1 MNTPADGAMSPKWGL
16 RCLLGGALM
25 GLANL
30 VPGISGGTM
39 LLAAGIYPRF
49 IQALADLSGLRFRK
63 SSFIVLGLVGIA
75 AAAAILLGAGPVKD
89 AVVEHRWAMYSLF
102 IGLTLGGV
110 PVLWQMARPATNA
123 FSAGTVVGLLVM
135 AALAW
140 LQFEGASSGVNR
152 EGVVMMF
159 VAGVAGASAMILP
172 GVSGGY
178 LLLVLGVY
186 VPVLAAIDGLKE
198 ALEAGDLTS
207 ASEPFFDVVL
217 PVGVGV
223 AIGVLVIS
231 NLIKVVLE
239 RHEQPTLGV
248 LMGLL
253 VGAVFGLWPFQ
264 EGVPPRVGEL
274 FKGRALTA
282 ERLAE
287 LTPDKFPTELYTP
300 SFTDVMMAVGLI
312 GVGYMITTLVAH
324 LGGAKPSRRQA

>member
-1 MNTPADGAMSPKWGL
+1 MNTPADGSMSPKWGL

-49 IQALADLSGLRFRK
+49 IQALADLSGLRLRK
-63 SSFIVLGLVGIA
+63 NSFLVLGLVGVA
-75 AAAAILLGAGPVKD
+75 AAASILLGAGPVKD

-123 FSAGTVVGLLVM
+123 FWVGTVAGLLVM
-135 AALAW
+135 AGLAW
-140 LQFEGASSGVNR
+140 LQIAGSSSGASR
-152 EGVVMMF
+152 EGVAMMF
-159 VAGVAGASAMILP
+159 IAGVAGASAMILP

-186 VPVLAAIDGLKE
+186 VPVLSAVDALKE
-198 ALEAGDLTS
+198 ALKASDLAS
-207 ASEPFFDVVL
+207 ASEPVLAVVL
-217 PVGVGV
+217 PVGIGV
-223 AIGVLVIS
+223 AIGVVVIS

-239 RHEQPTLGV
+239 RYEQPTLGV

-264 EGVPPRVGEL
+264 EGVPPKVGEL
-274 FKGRALTA
+274 FKGQVLTV

-287 LTPDKFPTELYTP
+287 LGPDKYPTEFFAP
-300 SFTDVMMAVGLI
+300 NFTDVMMAIGLV
-312 GVGYMITTLVAH
+312 GVGYMVTTLVARV
-324 LGGAKPSRRQA
+324 GGTKQKRR

>member
-1 MNTPADGAMSPKWGL
+1 MSTASDDAMSPKWGL

-39 LLAAGIYPRF
+39 LLAAGVYPRF
-49 IQALADLSGLRFRK
+49 IQALADLSALRFRK
-63 SSFIVLGLVGIA
+63 SSMMVLGLVGIA
-75 AAAAILLGAGPVKD
+75 AAAAILLVAGPVKD

-110 PVLWQMARPATNA
+110 PVLWQMARPATGS
-123 FSAGTVVGLLVM
+123 FWIGTLSGVLVM

-140 LQFEGASSGVNR
+140 LQLQGASSGTSN
-152 EGVVMMF
+152 EGTVMMF
-159 VAGVAGASAMILP
+159 IAGVAGASAMILP

-186 VPVLAAIDGLKE
+186 VPVLSAVDALKIAIK
-198 ALEAGDLTS
+198 AKDLAS
-207 ASEPFFDVVL
+207 ASEPVLSVVL

-223 AIGVLVIS
+223 AIGVLIIS

-239 RHEQPTLGV
+239 RYEQPTLGV

-253 VGAVFGLWPFQ
+253 VGAVLGLWPFQ
-264 EGVPPRVGEL
+264 EGVPPKVGEL
-274 FKGRALTA
+274 FKGQVLTP
-282 ERLAE
+282 ESLAE
-287 LTPDKFPTELYTP
+287 LTADKYPTAFYTP
-300 SFTDVMMAVGLI
+300 TFTDVMMAVGLV
-312 GVGYMITTLVAH
+312 GVGYMITTLVARV
-324 LGGAKPSRRQA
+324 GGAKTR